1 MDLMLKKFDWN
12 IAQYSKPVSRVI
24 QRANLN
30 ALNGSQS
37 LYKKMKPEIPVKK
50 TTKLETTSS
59 GKLKAYLNIS
69 TIITLKTTVKAAGRL
84 LPITFIRKLPLT
96 MSVLGSNARMNDG
109 IPIVNV
115 VISVSWIGMKKYLLP
130 RMIHSSTSNI
140 VKIVFTNSRDALL
153 SMLLMV
159 LLPSA
164 TI

>member
-69 TIITLKTTVKAAGRL
+69 TIIT
-84 LPITFIRKLPLT
+84 
-96 MSVLGSNARMNDG
+96 
-109 IPIVNV
+109 
-115 VISVSWIGMKKYLLP
+115 
-130 RMIHSSTSNI
+130 
-140 VKIVFTNSRDALL
+140 
-153 SMLLMV
+153 
-159 LLPSA
+159 
-164 TI
+164 